1 MVVPYQ
7 VPTTTASLK
16 VGGLFYG
23 VEYGADNETEEVVS
37 SFLILERQK
46 PGLNLYPR
54 VGYKRSLLQEE
65 KKKSPKE
72 KTPQIWGL
80 HINKK
85 SESLQITL
93 Q

>member
-23 VEYGADNETEEVVS
+23 VEYGADNETDEVVS

-65 KKKSPKE
+65 KKKSQR

>member
-23 VEYGADNETEEVVS
+23 VEYGADNETDEVVS

-72 KTPQIWGL
+72 KTPQI
-80 HINKK
+80 
-85 SESLQITL
+85 
-93 Q
+93 